1 LQYDYIVNIIL
12 ANNVGI
18 VNIHFEF
25 VMQKE
30 TELQP
35 KKTDKR
41 YHHGDLRN
49 ALLLAGT
56 EILVEEGLGGLDLRK
71 VARRAGVSHNAPYR
85 HFADKEALLVAIA
98 QTGFEELAERIRS
111 SLDNAPENSLAR
123 LEAIGLAYINFALEK
138 PAHLR
143 EMFSGLTIR
152 RIEYPELYAI
162 SKQSFILLL
171 GVLQD
176 GQARSE
182 IVAGILED
190 QAVTLLSLIHGL
202 AMLLIEDQI
211 PEKGGRAAAEQ
222 ITLTTVQIFYN
233 GLARR

>member
-1 LQYDYIVNIIL
+1 
-12 ANNVGI
+12 
-18 VNIHFEF
+18 
-25 VMQKE
+25 MQEK

-35 KKTDKR
+35 KKADKP

-49 ALLLAGT
+49 ALLTAGT
-56 EILVEEGLGGLDLRK
+56 EILVEEGLAGLDLRK

-85 HFADKEALLVAIA
+85 HFADKTALLVAIA
-98 QTGFEELAERIRS
+98 HAGFEELAERIQS
-111 SLDNAPENSLAR
+111 AIGNAPENSLAR
-123 LEAIGLAYINFALEK
+123 LEAIGLAYIKFAIEK

-162 SKQSFILLL
+162 SKQSFLMVLE
-171 GVLQD
+171 VLQN
-176 GQARSE
+176 GQARGE
-182 IVAGILED
+182 LVASNPED

-202 AMLLIEDQI
+202 AMLLIEDQL

-222 ITLTTVQIFYN
+222 ITLTTIQTFYN
-233 GLARR
+233 GLARK